1 MGDYARNALKRNVG
15 FNSGLDPKETFSA
28 SSQAK
33 KEVCCL
39 ALEASEAELEG
50 QEDAGVRHC
59 GAALT
64 FHK

>member
-1 MGDYARNALKRNVG
+1 MTTPETIFKNLGY
-15 FNSGLDPKETFSA
+15 NSGLVAKETFLA

-39 ALEASEAELEG
+39 TLVASESELEG
-50 QEDAGVRHC
+50 QEDAGVRRC
-59 GAALT
+59 GGAST